1 MPVCISLL
9 KMKTSIYFYYLV
21 ELMPIKE
28 YPGKKQKR
36 LSNRIYYMVFYL

>member
-1 MPVCISLL
+1 MWGFLVY
-9 KMKTSIYFYYLV
+9 KNTSIYFCYLV

-36 LSNRIYYMVFYL
+36 LSNIICFL